1 MTASRHG
8 TIGPHAHGPV
18 YKQYV
23 HRPQCKAHTKDYM
36 EVGVCSRA
44 RCASIIHVRGHA
56 SRLHVFWRQAQACS
70 SALRLD
76 AAWHTQ
82 KEERDPL
89 DSEQQEVCTVFAQ
102 SGATLSYEFLPKDW
116 RPHGVRV
123 PDSGAPRG
131 HPTPIGTCITRRTV
145 KGWSAG
151 QPTPSRSCRSPV
163 TLTRTSA
170 LRSRPSAQ
178 RLPAAS

>member
-82 KEERDPL
+82 KGGARSIGQQTARGLHTLRAERR
-89 DSEQQEVCTVFAQ
+89 DSFLRLLSRRLASSWG
-102 SGATLSYEFLPKDW
+102 SGALSW
-116 RPHGVRV
+116 RPQGSPYAPPYAHCHMHHQAHGERGGPQASQLPPAVAV
-123 PDSGAPRG
+123 AP
-131 HPTPIGTCITRRTV
+131 
-145 KGWSAG
+145 S
-151 QPTPSRSCRSPV
+151 
-163 TLTRTSA
+163 L
-170 LRSRPSAQ
+170 
-178 RLPAAS
+178 